1 MKRVKNKTGIVMYW
15 ELAKDTNKVNILDS
29 RKNYFNDLY
38 YECEDSEQDI
48 KDIVEM
54 LENTDLQ
61 NMCDFFW
68 VSRYDTV
75 EELIHYEDLYDYD
88 ENTVID
94 NDYVNVFI
102 VNNSVQYTWG
112 W

>member
-1 MKRVKNKTGIVMYW
+1 MKRVKNKNGIVMYW

-29 RKNYFNDLY
+29 RKTYFNDLY

-61 NMCDFFW
+61 NMCNFFN
-68 VSRYDTV
+68 VRRYDTT
-75 EELIHYEDLYDYD
+75 EELIHYEDLYDCD

-94 NDYVNVFI
+94 NDYLNVFI
-102 VNNSVQYTWG
+102 VNNSVQYTWS